1 MSRRIR
7 IAVLGPALLGL
18 GALFAWAIAGL
29 PAFGYYRG
37 PYGYVLNQ
45 VVVPLRHTTNV
56 VMGTTF
62 DVRGVDTMGEEFILY
77 AAVLGVTLLLRDE
90 TRSREAE
97 RRTRRLS
104 SDSVRLVGVVMVGGG
119 LLVGLWLMAFGYIT
133 PGGGFQG
140 GVVFAGSILLL
151 YLVGSHRDYR
161 PFRDEHGLDPLEG
174 VGAGGYVIV
183 GLAALASGT
192 PFLTNLF
199 GRGKSGTLLSGGSIA
214 LLNWASAIAV
224 SCALL
229 LLFAEFLETY
239 VVPLDSG
246 DVAE

>member
-1 MSRRIR
+1 MSRPVRL
-7 IAVLGPALLGL
+7 ALLGPALLGL

-29 PAFGYYRG
+29 PAFGDYRG
-37 PYGYVLNQ
+37 PYGLVLNR

-62 DVRGVDTMGEEFILY
+62 DVRGLDTMGEEFILY
-77 AAVLGVTLLLRDE
+77 AAVVGVTLLLRDE
-90 TRSREAE
+90 TPSRQAE
-97 RRTRRLS
+97 RGSGRL
-104 SDSVRLVGVVMVGGG
+104 DDDTARLVGVGMIGGG
-119 LLVGLWLMAFGYIT
+119 LLTGLWLMAFGYIT

-140 GVVFAGSILLL
+140 GVLAAGAVLLL

-161 PFRDEHGLDPLEG
+161 PFRNEHFLDPLEA
-174 VGAGGYVIV
+174 VGTGGYIVV

-192 PFLTNLF
+192 AFLTNLF
-199 GRGKSGTLLSGGSIA
+199 GLGTTGTLVSSGSIA

-224 SCALL
+224 SCAMV

-239 VVPLDSG
+239 VVPLEPEDAAS
-246 DVAE
+246 

>member
-1 MSRRIR
+1 MRML
-7 IAVLGPALLGL
+7 VLGPALLGL

-29 PAFGYYRG
+29 PAFGDYRG
-37 PYGYVLNQ
+37 PYGLVLNR

-62 DVRGVDTMGEEFILY
+62 DVRGLDTMGEEFILY
-77 AAVLGVTLLLRDE
+77 AAIVGATLLLRDE
-90 TRSREAE
+90 TRSRQAE
-97 RRTRRLS
+97 RRTTRL
-104 SDSVRLVGVVMVGGG
+104 DEDAVRLVGVAMIGGG

-140 GVVFAGSILLL
+140 GVLAAGAVLLL

-161 PFRDEHGLDPLEG
+161 PFRNEHFLDPLEA
-174 VGAGGYVIV
+174 VGTGGYIVV

-192 PFLTNLF
+192 AFLTNLF
-199 GRGKSGTLLSGGSIA
+199 GLGTTGTLVSSGSIA

-224 SCALL
+224 SCAMV

-239 VVPLDSG
+239 VVPLEPDDAAS
-246 DVAE
+246 

>member
-1 MSRRIR
+1 MRML
-7 IAVLGPALLGL
+7 VLGPALLGL

-29 PAFGYYRG
+29 AAFGDYRG
-37 PYGYVLNQ
+37 PYGFVLNR

-62 DVRGVDTMGEEFILY
+62 DVRGLDTMGEEFILY
-77 AAVLGVTLLLRDE
+77 AALVGVTLLLRDE
-90 TRSREAE
+90 TRSRQAE
-97 RRTRRLS
+97 RRTSRL
-104 SDSVRLVGVVMVGGG
+104 DDDAVRLVGVAMIGGG

-140 GVVFAGSILLL
+140 GVLAAGAVLLL

-161 PFRDEHGLDPLEG
+161 PFRNEHFLDPLEA
-174 VGAGGYVIV
+174 VGAGGYIVI
-183 GLAALASGT
+183 GLAALVSGT
-192 PFLTNLF
+192 AFLTNLF
-199 GRGKSGTLLSGGSIA
+199 GLGTTGTLVSSGSIA

-224 SCALL
+224 SCAMV

-239 VVPLDSG
+239 VVPLEPG
-246 DVAE
+246 DAAS

>member
-1 MSRRIR
+1 MRML
-7 IAVLGPALLGL
+7 VLGPALLGL

-29 PAFGYYRG
+29 PAFGDYRG
-37 PYGYVLNQ
+37 PYGFVLNR

-62 DVRGVDTMGEEFILY
+62 DVRGLDTMGEEFILY
-77 AAVLGVTLLLRDE
+77 AALVGVTLLLRDE
-90 TRSREAE
+90 TRSRQAE
-97 RRTRRLS
+97 RRTSRL
-104 SDSVRLVGVVMVGGG
+104 DDDAVRLVGVAMIGGG

-140 GVVFAGSILLL
+140 GVLAAGAVLLL

-161 PFRDEHGLDPLEG
+161 PFRNEHFLDPLEA
-174 VGAGGYVIV
+174 VGAGGYIVI
-183 GLAALASGT
+183 GLAALVSGT
-192 PFLTNLF
+192 AFLTNLF
-199 GRGKSGTLLSGGSIA
+199 GLGTTGTLVSSGSIA

-224 SCALL
+224 SCAMV

-239 VVPLDSG
+239 VVPLEPG
-246 DVAE
+246 DAAS

>member
-1 MSRRIR
+1 MSRRMR
-7 IAVLGPALLGL
+7 MLVLGPALLGL

-29 PAFGYYRG
+29 PAFGDYRG
-37 PYGYVLNQ
+37 PYGFVLNR

-62 DVRGVDTMGEEFILY
+62 DVRGLDTMGEEFILY
-77 AAVLGVTLLLRDE
+77 AAIVGVTLLLRDE
-90 TRSREAE
+90 TRSRQAE
-97 RRTRRLS
+97 RRTSRL
-104 SDSVRLVGVVMVGGG
+104 DEDAVRLVGVAMIGGG
-119 LLVGLWLMAFGYIT
+119 LLVGLWLMAFGYVT

-140 GVVFAGSILLL
+140 GVLAAGAVLLL

-161 PFRDEHGLDPLEG
+161 PFRNEHFLDPLEA
-174 VGAGGYVIV
+174 VGTGGYIVV

-192 PFLTNLF
+192 AFLTNLF
-199 GRGKSGTLLSGGSIA
+199 GLGTTGTLVSSGSIA

-224 SCALL
+224 SCATL

-239 VVPLDSG
+239 VVPLEPEDAAS
-246 DVAE
+246 

>member
-1 MSRRIR
+1 MSRRLR
-7 IAVLGPALLGL
+7 MLLLGPALLGL

-29 PAFGYYRG
+29 PAFGDYRG
-37 PYGYVLNQ
+37 PYGFVLNR

-62 DVRGVDTMGEEFILY
+62 DVRGLDTMGEEFILY
-77 AAVLGVTLLLRDE
+77 AAIVGVTLLLRDE
-90 TRSREAE
+90 TRSRQAE
-97 RRTRRLS
+97 RRTSRL
-104 SDSVRLVGVVMVGGG
+104 DDDAVRLVGVAMIGGG

-140 GVVFAGSILLL
+140 GVLGSGAVLLL
-151 YLVGSHRDYR
+151 YLVGGHRDYR
-161 PFRDEHGLDPLEG
+161 PFRNEHFLDPLEA
-174 VGAGGYVIV
+174 VGTGGYIVV

-192 PFLTNLF
+192 AFLTNLF
-199 GRGKSGTLLSGGSIA
+199 GLGTTGTLVSGGSIA

-224 SCALL
+224 SCAMV

-239 VVPLDSG
+239 VVPLEPG
-246 DVAE
+246 DAAS

>member
-1 MSRRIR
+1 MRRR
-7 IAVLGPALLGL
+7 MRMLVLGPALLGL
-18 GALFAWAIAGL
+18 GALFAWAITGL
-29 PAFGYYRG
+29 PAFGEYRG
-37 PYGYVLNQ
+37 PYGFVLNR

-62 DVRGVDTMGEEFILY
+62 DVRGLDTMGEEFILY
-77 AAVLGVTLLLRDE
+77 AAIVGVTLLLRDE
-90 TRSREAE
+90 TRSRQAE
-97 RRTRRLS
+97 RRTSRL
-104 SDSVRLVGVVMVGGG
+104 DDDAVRLVGVAMIGGG

-140 GVVFAGSILLL
+140 GVLAAGAVLLL

-161 PFRDEHGLDPLEG
+161 PFRNEHFLDPLEA
-174 VGAGGYVIV
+174 VGTGGYIVV

-192 PFLTNLF
+192 AFLTNLF
-199 GRGKSGTLLSGGSIA
+199 GLGTTGTLVSSGSIA

-224 SCALL
+224 SCAMV

-239 VVPLDSG
+239 VVPLEPEDAAS
-246 DVAE
+246 